1 MGSLGEDW
9 ISFKALRRL
18 FLSGVC
24 CLFETFARLKNMG
37 TFGEDWMSFKALRRL
52 YLSEV
57 RCSSKNLRKAKHMGT
72 FGEDWMSKSLA
83 KVVLERGLLFVRNL
97 RKAKEHG
104 DVW

>member
-37 TFGEDWMSFKALRRL
+37 TFGEDWISQ
-52 YLSEV
+52 
-57 RCSSKNLRKAKHMGT
+57 
-72 FGEDWMSKSLA
+72 SLA
-83 KVVLERGLLFVRNL
+83 KVVLEGVCCLFETFARL
-97 RKAKEHG
+97 ITARPIL
-104 DVW
+104 